1 MQAEVASYDR
11 WWHSIDLG
19 NGVVTPGRDK
29 SREKLQ
35 FYGFPESFAGK
46 TVVDVGAWDG
56 FFSFE
61 AERRGAARVLA
72 TDHYCWQYGRQGFE
86 MARRLLGSRV
96 EDQVIKVEDL
106 SPETVGTFDVVLFL
120 GVLYHAQ
127 DPLRYLRNVRS
138 ICKGQL
144 ILETH
149 VDAEDYSRPAMVF
162 YPGSVLNNDPSNY
175 WGPNRAAVEAMLREV
190 GFPRVEF
197 ITNYWGSRIVVH
209 AWV

>member
-1 MQAEVASYDR
+1 
-11 WWHSIDLG
+11 
-19 NGVVTPGRDK
+19 
-29 SREKLQ
+29 
-35 FYGFPESFAGK
+35 
-46 TVVDVGAWDG
+46 
-56 FFSFE
+56 
-61 AERRGAARVLA
+61 
-72 TDHYCWQYGRQGFE
+72 

-127 DPLRYLRNVRS
+127 DPMRYLRNVRS